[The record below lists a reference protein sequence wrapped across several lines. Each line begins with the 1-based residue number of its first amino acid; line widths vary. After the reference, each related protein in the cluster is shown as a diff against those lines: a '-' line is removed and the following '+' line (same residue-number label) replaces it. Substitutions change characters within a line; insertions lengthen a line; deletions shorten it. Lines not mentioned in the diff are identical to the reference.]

1 MVHCMYRIDLLL
13 GKWSFFLLAKGL
25 MLRLLLWQYLFLGMW
40 LVLRVWGSLG
50 FPSACFL
57 HVPRMLCGIDD
68 LTCVKAEYVLVVI
81 IHIRNLI

>member
-40 LVLRVWGSLG
+40 LVLRVCGSLG

-57 HVPRMLCGIDD
+57 HFSEDALG
-68 LTCVKAEYVLVVI
+68 AG
-81 IHIRNLI
+81 